1 MYLKGKKYMK
11 VHLPNKEVKIIDDVL
26 TQLYLM
32 KAAVKVEKTDKL
44 LERIDKIRKILLK
57 FKEND
62 I

>member
-1 MYLKGKKYMK
+1 MK